1 MEEYKD
7 IETISYWK
15 KCQELYSGN
24 EPKLAHGK
32 KANQLKV
39 RDHSR
44 TPKQRSNDE
53 NAGFCDPGVKPCMRI
68 LDDYETVNVESQVR
82 PDDAGMQTM
91 WDSWK
96 FCLANRKVHADV
108 FVYGDF
114 HEINLGMRIYLHTE
128 DAA

>member
-1 MEEYKD
+1 
-7 IETISYWK
+7 
-15 KCQELYSGN
+15 
-24 EPKLAHGK
+24 
-32 KANQLKV
+32 
-39 RDHSR
+39 
-44 TPKQRSNDE
+44 
-53 NAGFCDPGVKPCMRI
+53 MRI

-91 WDSWK
+91 RDSWK

-114 HEINLGMRIYLHTE
+114 DEINLGMRMRIYLHTE